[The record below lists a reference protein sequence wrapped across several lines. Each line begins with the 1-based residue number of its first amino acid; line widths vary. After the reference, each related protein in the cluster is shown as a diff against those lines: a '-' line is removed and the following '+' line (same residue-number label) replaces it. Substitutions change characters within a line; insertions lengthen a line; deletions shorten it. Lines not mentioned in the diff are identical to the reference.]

1 MHDVPVPTRR
11 SFVCAALLG
20 AVGAGTLAACGSDA
34 PPSTG
39 GAGATTAPATT
50 AAGSAPAS
58 SPAAGASSVAESAL
72 AALSDGPVGGAI
84 TGEGTEGPVI
94 IAQPTAGTVVGFNAR
109 CPHQGT
115 PVRPSGDL
123 LQCPNHGSTFEV
135 ATGKVLKGPA
145 VSDLAPFA
153 VKIDGDT
160 IIPA

>member
-20 AVGAGTLAACGSDA
+20 AVGAGTLAACSSDA
-34 PPSTG
+34 PPPTSGTR
-39 GAGATTAPATT
+39 APATT
-50 AAGSAPAS
+50 AAGSVPAS
-58 SPAAGASSVAESAL
+58 SPAAGGSSVAESSL
-72 AALSDGPVGGAI
+72 AALSDVPVGGAI
-84 TGEGTEGPVI
+84 TVEGTEGPVV

-145 VSDLAPFA
+145 VSDLVPFA

>member
-20 AVGAGTLAACGSDA
+20 AVGAGTLAACGSGA
-34 PPSTG
+34 PSG
-39 GAGATTAPATT
+39 GAGATTAPAATGAT
-50 AAGSAPAS
+50 APAS
-58 SPAAGASSVAESAL
+58 SPAVGGSSVAESSL
-72 AALSDGPVGGAI
+72 AALSDVPVGGAI
-84 TGEGTEGPVI
+84 TVEGTEGPVV

-109 CPHQGT
+109 CPHAGT

-145 VSDLAPFA
+145 VSDLAPFP